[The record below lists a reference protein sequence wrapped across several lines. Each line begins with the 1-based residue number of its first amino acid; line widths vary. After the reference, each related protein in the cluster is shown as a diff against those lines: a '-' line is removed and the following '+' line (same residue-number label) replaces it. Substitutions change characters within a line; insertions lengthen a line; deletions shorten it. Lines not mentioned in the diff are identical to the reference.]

1 MAVYLLQRFL
11 MFGFFITA
19 LLMLFPQNAQIRER
33 VDLVVVPATVQ
44 DSQGKL
50 VTGLTED
57 NFEIL
62 EGGVRQRISNFS
74 IDPQSLSA
82 AIVVDD
88 GMNGN
93 QLRRLYPRFS
103 PSVLNTLGSNFSG
116 NDLMAAF
123 RYDRL
128 VYKLSDFTD
137 DPAAI
142 EKSFAV
148 IKTFGETRPDE
159 TADLLGE
166 HGPRA
171 LRSIL
176 NVLNFGHPSERP
188 TRGALHDAIYE
199 AATALLAQPA
209 DRRKIV
215 LIISD
220 GRVAGPNEHTFE
232 KTVDMLVQNQIQVYG
247 VSAQYAT
254 FGSFGALT
262 SYARATGGDVFP
274 GTSTKSME
282 AAFSRITEQARN
294 QYVLGYVS
302 NNRAE
307 RGPVFRNIQVK
318 THPRGYTVQ
327 HRKGY
332 LQNPAE

>member
-1 MAVYLLQRFL
+1 MFRFIVTTLLTLFL
-11 MFGFFITA
+11 
-19 LLMLFPQNAQIRER
+19 QNAQIRER
-33 VDLVVVPATVQ
+33 VDLVVVPATVE

-62 EGGVRQRISNFS
+62 EDGVRQRISNFS
-74 IDPQSLSA
+74 IDPQPLSA
-82 AIVVDD
+82 AIVIDD

-93 QLRRLYPRFS
+93 QLRRLYPQFS
-103 PSVLNTLGSNFSG
+103 PSVFTTLGSEFTSY
-116 NDLMAAF
+116 DEMTAF
-123 RYDRL
+123 RYDRV
-128 VYKLSDFTD
+128 VYKLSDFTN

-142 EKSFAV
+142 EKSFE
-148 IKTFGETRPDE
+148 ILKTFGETRPDE
-159 TADLLGE
+159 TADILGE
-166 HGPRA
+166 HGPHA

-176 NVLNFGHPSERP
+176 NALNFGNPNERP

-199 AATALLAQPA
+199 AANALQTQPA
-209 DRRKIV
+209 DHRKII

-220 GRVAGPNEHTFE
+220 GRVAGPNEHSFD

-247 VSAQYAT
+247 VSTRYAT
-254 FGSFGALT
+254 FGSFGELT

-318 THPRGYTVQ
+318 THPRGYTVL